1 MNKNK
6 IVLAM
11 LLACGSAHA
20 ASPRIVGGDE
30 VSTAPSWMAS
40 LQARNSLT
48 GVTYGHICGATLI
61 SPEWMM
67 TAAHCVDGAGTAERT
82 LLIGRSSS
90 AVDEKS
96 EVAIDQIIIHPGW
109 GGIID
114 GTTSDLTDFQDDIA
128 LLHLA
133 ASQSAD
139 PVTRATSAQQESLTT
154 YQDVTAIGW
163 GATNGAGTLYPE
175 QLQQV
180 TLPYQGKAYSSY
192 LPNHLFAGGFN
203 GEGICFGDSGG
214 PLLIG
219 NTQYGISSMVLGTS
233 DFTTLLCGDD
243 STLGGFT
250 AVADYSDWINDKL
263 QGLNYGNYQHILLT
277 SGSTSQAS
285 FVIRNLD
292 DVTWSISNVAADVTL
307 DDQCSGQSL
316 APGASCTLIASYTGS
331 SLGTVSRS
339 ITFTATAGDS
349 TVQGSMQLDAETV
362 HVQVEDDM
370 SDGDGGGSAGW
381 LALAGLGLL
390 GWRRRR

>member
-48 GVTYGHICGATLI
+48 GVTSGHICGATLI

-139 PVTRATSAQQESLTT
+139 PVTRATSAPT
-154 YQDVTAIGW
+154 
-163 GATNGAGTLYPE
+163 
-175 QLQQV
+175 
-180 TLPYQGKAYSSY
+180 
-192 LPNHLFAGGFN
+192 
-203 GEGICFGDSGG
+203 
-214 PLLIG
+214 G
-219 NTQYGISSMVLGTS
+219 NTASSGRQVASRAATHACP
-233 DFTTLLCGDD
+233 TT
-243 STLGGFT
+243 
-250 AVADYSDWINDKL
+250 
-263 QGLNYGNYQHILLT
+263 
-277 SGSTSQAS
+277 TSQ
-285 FVIRNLD
+285 VD
-292 DVTWSISNVAADVTL
+292 
-307 DDQCSGQSL
+307 
-316 APGASCTLIASYTGS
+316 GASAAIQAAMT
-331 SLGTVSRS
+331 R
-339 ITFTATAGDS
+339 
-349 TVQGSMQLDAETV
+349 
-362 HVQVEDDM
+362 
-370 SDGDGGGSAGW
+370 
-381 LALAGLGLL
+381 
-390 GWRRRR
+390 